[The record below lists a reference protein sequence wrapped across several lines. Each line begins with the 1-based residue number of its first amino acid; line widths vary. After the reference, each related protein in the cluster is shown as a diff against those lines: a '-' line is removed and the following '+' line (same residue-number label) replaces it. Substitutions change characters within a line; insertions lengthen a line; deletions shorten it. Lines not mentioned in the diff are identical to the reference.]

1 MRAIVVCESRF
12 GNTHEIAEAIAGAL
26 GSEILSVDD
35 PVPQLDDVDLLV
47 VGAPT
52 HVHGLTSERS
62 RTAAVEQG
70 GTAGRGVREWLDELP
85 RGHGGAAS
93 FDTRFDKPT
102 FLTGSAAKGI
112 AKRLRGKGYEL
123 VLEPESFFVDGTEG
137 PVHEGELERAA
148 EWAASLRDQVE
159 NVEGLPVGSH

>member
-1 MRAIVVCESRF
+1 MKAIVVCESHF
-12 GNTHEIAEAIAGAL
+12 GNTHGVAESIAGGL
-26 GSEILSVDD
+26 GAELLSVDE
-35 PVPQLDDVDLLV
+35 PPPQLGDVDLLV

-62 RTAAVEQG
+62 RIAAAEQG
-70 GTAGRGVREWLDELP
+70 GAGGRGVREWLEELP
-85 RGHGGAAS
+85 PGHARAAA

-123 VLEPESFFVDGTEG
+123 AVEPESFFVDGTEG

-148 EWAASLRDQVE
+148 EWAASLGKQVE
-159 NVEGLPVGSH
+159 DVERLPVGSH

>member
-12 GNTHEIAEAIAGAL
+12 GNTHRIAEEIAGAL
-26 GSEILSVDD
+26 GSELLSVDD
-35 PVPQLDDVDLLV
+35 PVPQLDEVDLLV

-62 RTAAVEQG
+62 RTAAAEQG
-70 GTAGRGVREWLDELP
+70 ATGGRGVREWLDELP
-85 RGHGGAAS
+85 RGPVRAAS

-123 VLEPESFFVDGTEG
+123 VLEPQSFFVDGTEG

-148 EWAASLRDQVE
+148 QWAARLRDKVE